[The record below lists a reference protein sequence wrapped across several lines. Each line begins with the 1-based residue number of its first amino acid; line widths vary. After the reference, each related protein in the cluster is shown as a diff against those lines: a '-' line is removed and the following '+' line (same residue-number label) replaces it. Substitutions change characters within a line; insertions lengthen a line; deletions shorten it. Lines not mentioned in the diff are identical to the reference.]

1 MSMPGR
7 RGAGLCDCRTTG
19 GCDSGWRAPAAAW
32 ERGAAAGGACGT
44 GPQTTAG
51 CASCRRRRPWRR
63 DGGTPERTTEEE
75 EEEEEEEEKDILR
88 GAARAAGAGSGG
100 GGRGR
105 GCGAGSF
112 SFHAEFNF
120 NLLGIFVWGNTMYFP
135 TYFGSV
141 RSLLRAIRPH

>member
-1 MSMPGR
+1 MWYGTTDDCWMCVVPSPLAVAPGR
-7 RGAGLCDCRTTG
+7 RDAGED
-19 GCDSGWRAPAAAW
+19 D
-32 ERGAAAGGACGT
+32 
-44 GPQTTAG
+44 
-51 CASCRRRRPWRR
+51 
-63 DGGTPERTTEEE
+63 E

-120 NLLGIFVWGNTMYFP
+120 NLLGILYGETPCIFQPILALSGHFSGLSVP
-135 TYFGSV
+135 IESSTY
-141 RSLLRAIRPH
+141 RQDPL

>member
-1 MSMPGR
+1 MRLSDDWRLRLRLESTRCGVGARCSCWGGVWYGTTDDCWMCVVPSPPAVAPGR
-7 RGAGLCDCRTTG
+7 GDAGED
-19 GCDSGWRAPAAAW
+19 D
-32 ERGAAAGGACGT
+32 
-44 GPQTTAG
+44 
-51 CASCRRRRPWRR
+51 
-63 DGGTPERTTEEE
+63 EEE

>member
-1 MSMPGR
+1 MCVVPSPPAVAPGR
-7 RGAGLCDCRTTG
+7 GDAGED
-19 GCDSGWRAPAAAW
+19 
-32 ERGAAAGGACGT
+32 
-44 GPQTTAG
+44 
-51 CASCRRRRPWRR
+51 
-63 DGGTPERTTEEE
+63 EEE

-135 TYFGSV
+135 TYILALSGHFSGLSVPIENDLGPENRWSNDVFATPRDGS
-141 RSLLRAIRPH
+141 LT